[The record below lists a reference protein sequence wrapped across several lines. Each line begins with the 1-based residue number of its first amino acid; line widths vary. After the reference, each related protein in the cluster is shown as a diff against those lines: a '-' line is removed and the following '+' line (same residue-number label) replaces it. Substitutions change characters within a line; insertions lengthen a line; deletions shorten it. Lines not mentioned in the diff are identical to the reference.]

1 MKREREELRRGLRSF
16 IQDAGAELA
25 DFMNGAVPAAAPE
38 RSASGPPAGPGR
50 PAASAPPATP
60 PAPPAAGSP
69 AAAPRPAA
77 GDRLEQPIRPILR
90 LVRDVA
96 PVDPPPPSVE
106 EMTLRLPRKGVCA
119 AYFANKRCWELPDAY
134 CNHALHVC
142 RLRECPVYDLH
153 QEEMERRFAAKFRH
167 LW

>member
-16 IQDAGAELA
+16 IQEAGAELA
-25 DFMNGAVPAAAPE
+25 DFMNGSSAQVKPAIPPKASPPVEPPSAPPEAEVPPASHPAAPHLAIP
-38 RSASGPPAGPGR
+38 RPAGP
-50 PAASAPPATP
+50 T
-60 PAPPAAGSP
+60 
-69 AAAPRPAA
+69 
-77 GDRLEQPIRPILR
+77 RLDEPIRPILK
-90 LVRDVA
+90 LVRDV
-96 PVDPPPPSVE
+96 PQPESPPQPSLE
-106 EMTLRLPRKGVCA
+106 ELTLHLPRKGVCA

-153 QEEMERRFAAKFRH
+153 RQEMERRYAGKFKH